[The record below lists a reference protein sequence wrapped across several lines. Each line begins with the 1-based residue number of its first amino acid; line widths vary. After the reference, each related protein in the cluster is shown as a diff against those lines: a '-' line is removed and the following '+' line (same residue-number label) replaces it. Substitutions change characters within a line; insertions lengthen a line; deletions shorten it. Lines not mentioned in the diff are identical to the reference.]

1 MKRLLVL
8 LVLLVLPAALGAQDL
23 NATADRIFAAW
34 NSTHTPGCAVGVAR
48 NGATIFAKGYGMAD
62 LETGTPIT
70 PLTILESGSVAK
82 QFTAT
87 AVLLLAGEG
96 KLRLDDDV
104 RKYIPELPSYGRVIT
119 IRHLLSHT
127 SGLREWSNLVADQG
141 YPRGTRV
148 TTQADLLA
156 IIVRQKALNYPVGDF
171 YSYTNSGFALLPTI
185 VERVSGIPFAR
196 FSTERIFRPAGMTD
210 TRWRDDYTAL
220 VPRRAQAY
228 SRRADGWH
236 LEMPFENVH
245 GPGGLLTTVGDW
257 LTWNNAL
264 NARAFGA
271 VSDSLL
277 SRATLTSGRQIPYAM
292 GMINGTYR
300 GTPEWQHSGS
310 TAGYSTFLARYP
322 NAGLS
327 IAVMCNAAGAPAT
340 AYVRQLADALIPDLA
355 PLPTFDT
362 VTVDASRLARYVG
375 VYRDN
380 RTHDISEMFVD
391 RGQLRVRGGAPL
403 RALRDGDFL
412 MGAASRLQFVTAAD
426 GTPTGVRIF
435 APDGDTL
442 SWTFESA
449 GRWLA
454 SETQLQAYA
463 GRWYQP
469 EIDATWTATVQKGA
483 LVMELRPGTQF
494 TLIPAYGDAFEAG
507 PYGSI
512 WFTRDKSGAVT
523 AMHVGAG
530 RVWELGFAREK
541 KQR

>member
-1 MKRLLVL
+1 MKRL